1 MTLGVVIVDCAG
13 LLDPFPTTEVVMGL
27 FLPSSMC
34 ECEVLVSLKWVSP
47 SDGPSP
53 AEYCFD
59 EPGRAPSDSS
69 CSSLM
74 CSREWP
80 FSSPLSTVTKL
91 VALVAGEM
99 GVMVLLYVLKLWV
112 RVQLLRCEF
121 GAPEPRPV
129 ELVLA

>member
-1 MTLGVVIVDCAG
+1 
-13 LLDPFPTTEVVMGL
+13 
-27 FLPSSMC
+27 
-34 ECEVLVSLKWVSP
+34 
-47 SDGPSP
+47 
-53 AEYCFD
+53 
-59 EPGRAPSDSS
+59 
-69 CSSLM
+69 
-74 CSREWP
+74 
-80 FSSPLSTVTKL
+80 VTKL